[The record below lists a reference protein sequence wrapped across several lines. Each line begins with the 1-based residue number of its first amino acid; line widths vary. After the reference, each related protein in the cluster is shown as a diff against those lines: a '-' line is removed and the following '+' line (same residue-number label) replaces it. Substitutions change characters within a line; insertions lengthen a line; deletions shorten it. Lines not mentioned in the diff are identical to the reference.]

1 MKLLTWSKGDSK
13 QFQGIA
19 QNKHYTTKLA
29 TNAVRET
36 KNDFKIKF
44 ARIKRMHFTD
54 KANI

>member
-54 KANI
+54 KENI